1 MSLPDQVDYSILY
14 VDNAGH
20 HIPSPRSSVC
30 GEGKRSIS
38 EELICDPLFKL
49 EVSQDV
55 LETPSK
61 RRKRSDG
68 GFDREFYNL
77 WQ

>member
-1 MSLPDQVDYSILY
+1 
-14 VDNAGH
+14 
-20 HIPSPRSSVC
+20 
-30 GEGKRSIS
+30 
-38 EELICDPLFKL
+38 LICDPLFKL

-61 RRKRSDG
+61 RRRRSDG